1 MVINKRQRC
10 ATLAFLKI
18 DRRHGDPPSRAQ
30 DWLAAAVVDV
40 LYLLDPGIAQLAI
53 YMYKFPYWEG

>member
-1 MVINKRQRC
+1 MAINKQQIY
-10 ATLAFLKI
+10 ATLEFLKI

-53 YMYKFPYWEG
+53 YIHV